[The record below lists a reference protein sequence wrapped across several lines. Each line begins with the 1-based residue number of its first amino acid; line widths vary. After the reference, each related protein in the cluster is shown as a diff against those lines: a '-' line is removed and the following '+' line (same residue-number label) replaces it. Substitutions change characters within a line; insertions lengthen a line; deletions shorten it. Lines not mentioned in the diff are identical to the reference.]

1 MWFTFEHEGNKLNK
15 NFSIPK
21 LKCKMLLLSRTSVY
35 VGPCVCDIIIKCL
48 AN

>member
-15 NFSIPK
+15 IVSISI
-21 LKCKMLLLSRTSVY
+21 LKFKMFLLSRTSVY
-35 VGPCVCDIIIKCL
+35 VDHVCDIIIKCL